1 MLQVRSEAGRVTWKT
16 TLLWLSV
23 LHPAVVVALSTFRQS
38 NSLVGNRHAY
48 GLVNPQ
54 RLNLQE
60 SRPTGLCLVGFFIG
74 RFARN
79 AIQEESCIQMKP
91 FHIMAKPHGA
101 ICNLDC
107 TYCYYL
113 EKENLYAGSGRD
125 FRMSSEVLETYI
137 CQYIQSQPAQRVS
150 FAWQG
155 GEPTLLGIPF
165 FERVVELQKKH
176 AGGKAVDNA
185 FQTNGTLLDDAWGEF
200 LARHNFLIGISIDGP
215 EEIHDAYRVDKGG
228 KPTFARVMRGL
239 GILKKHGVQF
249 NTLTV
254 INRKNSYFPKQVYRF
269 LKEIGSK
276 YLQFIPVVEQV
287 AKEPNANGLVL
298 LKPYSR
304 QPTVVSDWSVEPLQF
319 GRFLQEIF
327 DDWVTR
333 DVGQIFV
340 QVFDVALESWY
351 GAPQSLCVF
360 APTCG
365 SALALEHNGD
375 LYSCDHFV
383 YPDNRLG
390 NIMQTAMTN
399 LVNSSQQ
406 TRFGNAKETG
416 LPSDCRQCDVRFA
429 CNGECPKHRFTQTA
443 SGEYGLNYLCAGYKH
458 FFHHIDPYM
467 RFMAEEL
474 RNDGAPARVMEWA
487 RSGRRSVAHAAA
499 KQTRQQEHGQKAL
512 A

>member
-1 MLQVRSEAGRVTWKT
+1 
-16 TLLWLSV
+16 
-23 LHPAVVVALSTFRQS
+23 
-38 NSLVGNRHAY
+38 
-48 GLVNPQ
+48 
-54 RLNLQE
+54 
-60 SRPTGLCLVGFFIG
+60 
-74 RFARN
+74 
-79 AIQEESCIQMKP
+79 MKP
-91 FHIMAKPHGA
+91 FHIMAKPHGP

-113 EKENLYAGSGRD
+113 EKENLYAGKGRD
-125 FRMSSEVLETYI
+125 YRMADEVLEAYI
-137 CQYIQSQPAQRVS
+137 RQYIQSQPAQNVS

-165 FERVVELQKKH
+165 FERVIELQKKY
-176 AGGKAVDNA
+176 ANGRTVDNA

-200 LARHNFLIGISIDGP
+200 LARNRFLIGLSVDGP
-215 EEIHDAYRVDKGG
+215 EEIHDVYRVDKGG
-228 KPTFARVMRGL
+228 KPTFSRVMRGL
-239 GILKKHGVQF
+239 DILKKHGVEF

-254 INRKNSYFPKQVYRF
+254 INRKNSYYPREIYRF
-269 LKEIGSK
+269 LKELGST

-287 AKEPNANGLVL
+287 ASQPDPNGLVL
-298 LKPYSR
+298 LKPFSR
-304 QPTVVSDWSVEPLQF
+304 QESSVSEWSVEPLQF

-327 DDWVTR
+327 DDWVIQ
-333 DVGQIFV
+333 DVGQTYV

-351 GAPQSLCVF
+351 GVPQSLCVF

-365 SALALEHNGD
+365 SALAVEHNGD
-375 LYSCDHFV
+375 VYSCDHFV

-390 NIMQTAMTN
+390 NLMQKSLASM
-399 LVNSSQQ
+399 VSSPQQ
-406 TRFGNAKETG
+406 TRFGDGKLAG

-474 RNDGAPARVMEWA
+474 KQNRAPARVMEWA
-487 RSGRRSVAHAAA
+487 RARRQVASSR
-499 KQTRQQEHGQKAL
+499 TSGQKTQEAL
-512 A
+512 VA

>member
-1 MLQVRSEAGRVTWKT
+1 MKS
-16 TLLWLSV
+16 
-23 LHPAVVVALSTFRQS
+23 LHV
-38 NSLVGNRHAY
+38 
-48 GLVNPQ
+48 
-54 RLNLQE
+54 
-60 SRPTGLCLVGFFIG
+60 
-74 RFARN
+74 
-79 AIQEESCIQMKP
+79 
-91 FHIMAKPHGA
+91 MAKPHGP

-113 EKENLYAGSGRD
+113 EKENLYKAQGRD
-125 FRMSSEVLETYI
+125 FRMADDVLEKYI
-137 CQYIQSQPAQRVS
+137 SQYIGAHPSSTLS

-165 FERVVELQKKH
+165 FERVVELQKKY
-176 AGGKAVDNA
+176 AGGKTIDNA

-239 GILKKHGVQF
+239 GFLKKHGVAF

-254 INRKNSYFPKQVYRF
+254 INRKNSYRPNEVYRF

-276 YLQFIPVVEQV
+276 YLQFIPIVEQV
-287 AKEPNANGLVL
+287 AAHPDANGLVL
-298 LKPYSR
+298 LKPFSR
-304 QPTVVSDWSVEPLQF
+304 QETTVSEWSVEPLQF
-319 GRFLQEIF
+319 GRFLQQIF
-327 DDWVTR
+327 DSWVIQ
-333 DVGQIFV
+333 DVGRIFV
-340 QVFDVALESWY
+340 QIFDVALESWY

-383 YPDNRLG
+383 YPENRLG
-390 NIMQTAMTN
+390 NIMQKPMET
-399 LVNSSQQ
+399 LVNSQQ
-406 TRFGNAKETG
+406 QMRFGNAKEAG

-429 CNGECPKHRFTQTA
+429 CNGECPKHRFTNTA

-474 RNDGAPARVMEWA
+474 RQNGAPARVMESA
-487 RSGRRSVAHAAA
+487 RSGRRAVAQA
-499 KQTRQQEHGQKAL
+499 TSQQHLQEERRLNVSA
-512 A
+512 